1 MRVCAEPFALHE
13 ELTSRSAKERQRY
26 RAIAELDPARY
37 AISDDGDLTVMA
49 VPPAIKAGAAQGKL
63 DKALAAY
70 RGELARCK
78 TKLITDGSQAQRMNF
93 QF

>member
-1 MRVCAEPFALHE
+1 
-13 ELTSRSAKERQRY
+13 
-26 RAIAELDPARY
+26 
-37 AISDDGDLTVMA
+37 MA
-49 VPPAIKAGAAQGKL
+49 VPPAIKAGDEPAAQGKL

-78 TKLITDGSQAQRMNF
+78 TKLITDRSQAQRMNF